1 MAVSQRIFVTA
12 TGEQSQAVAIFTTI
26 ILTTT
31 FTPIK
36 NALQA
41 YVDRNFKE
49 APGNLKELKELNKQV
64 NHVVQ
69 TLDPRLLAQRMVEI
83 VVSAHHAQGAALYLP
98 QAGKM
103 ELAHATPQ
111 WREDERELSI
121 LLVEEGVVYGRLLL
135 GQRDNREDYTLEEVE
150 EIRAT
155 AVPIVRNMHKLAMIQ
170 LHGTDGEEEA
180 LLAHA
185 TSRS

>member
-1 MAVSQRIFVTA
+1 MAISQRLFTTA

-64 NHVVQ
+64 NQIVE
-69 TLDPRLLAQRMVEI
+69 TLDHKSLAQRAVETI
-83 VVSAHHAQGAALYLP
+83 VQAHNAHGAALFLRT
-98 QAGKM
+98 GTKM
-103 ELAHATPQ
+103 TFVYATPN
-111 WREDERELSI
+111 WVWSESEVSI
-121 LLVEEGVVYGRLLL
+121 LLADSDGIYGRVLL
-135 GQRDNREDYTLEEVE
+135 GERRDRDDYTLDEIEEV
-150 EIRAT
+150 RVT
-155 AVPIVRNMHKLAMIQ
+155 TLPLVRNMQRLA
-170 LHGTDGEEEA
+170 LFNA
-180 LLAHA
+180 SA
-185 TSRS
+185 